1 MAESVARVTVHLSA
15 DGGPLVSAVAGLL
28 AKAADCSVDVA
39 CLVIDH
45 LHAVDGEIAVVRV
58 DLDASATAP
67 ACHRVLFEPSAG
79 FMKVLA
85 AIKPYHS

>member
-1 MAESVARVTVHLSA
+1 MAESGARVTVHLSA
-15 DGGPLVSAVAGLL
+15 DGGPLVSGVAGLL

-45 LHAVDGEIAVVRV
+45 LHAVDGEVAVVRV
-58 DLDASATAP
+58 DLDVSAAERTG
-67 ACHRVLFEPSAG
+67 HRVVFEPSAG